1 MLRTKI
7 YNSKHEIAAVLDI
20 VRHIDYHHFKNENH
34 TYFEANDTIYNKTNL
49 ALYEKKD
56 DAFVEVEY
64 ITNQLSDTDKQKV
77 SHNVQTMCDFFDDK
91 LTNDEFENSLQHI
104 ERKELE
110 LQKCELEL
118 IELVRS
124 IDISVYV
131 NSFTN
136 ADENFCNT
144 DYEKMYDEDTTEVYF
159 KAFIIA
165 VAQLIQEKLNISY
178 DNALLACTKIDIYNR
193 YMQAETVEDIVE
205 YAIKYKLV

>member
-20 VRHIDYHHFKNENH
+20 VRHLTYHHFKND
-34 TYFEANDTIYNKTNL
+34 FEANDTIYNISNV

-56 DAFVEVEY
+56 DAFVEVIYDNNKARHQFKNEA
-64 ITNQLSDTDKQKV
+64 
-77 SHNVQTMCDFFDDK
+77 
-91 LTNDEFENSLQHI
+91 ND
-104 ERKELE
+104 

-165 VAQLIQEKLNISY
+165 VAQYFQEKL
-178 DNALLACTKIDIYNR
+178 KIGR
-193 YMQAETVEDIVE
+193 AHV
-205 YAIKYKLV
+205 